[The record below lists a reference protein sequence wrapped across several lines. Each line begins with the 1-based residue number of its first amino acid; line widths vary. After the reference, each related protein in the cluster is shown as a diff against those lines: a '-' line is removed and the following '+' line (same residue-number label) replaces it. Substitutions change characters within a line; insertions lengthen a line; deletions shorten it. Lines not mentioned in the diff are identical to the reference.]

1 MHMPRHNSE
10 FRMSP
15 LDEGQ
20 VSQMRPRRTGERIAP
35 SRRLNYPAELVWVII
50 GALVMME
57 KKRAFLL
64 LLAGAAE
71 TSQQAVADARFQ
83 LVRRAGSHGR
93 PKRNPC
99 PYLIP
104 IRAAISAVETSS
116 MPSRINSHPKSRA
129 SE

>member
-10 FRMSP
+10 FRMST

-35 SRRLNYPAELVWVII
+35 SWRLNHPAELVWVII
-50 GALVMME
+50 GALVTME

-71 TSQQAVADARFQ
+71 TNQQAVADAVF
-83 LVRRAGSHGR
+83 
-93 PKRNPC
+93 
-99 PYLIP
+99 
-104 IRAAISAVETSS
+104 
-116 MPSRINSHPKSRA
+116 SR
-129 SE
+129 